1 MQVHAKQ
8 LALQRAARREE
19 AQTRLLEAR
28 AHAEEQRLAGAAA
41 TSSWAPLAIGLGVI
55 ALVGV
60 TGVVMYLMLRRPEG
74 MQLGGTQ
81 LALPAPAQSPQVF
94 VINAGGAPAQPVTQL
109 AAPPAPAEPVP
120 KVPRYHDDPF
130 SRRR

>member
-19 AQTRLLEAR
+19 AQTRMLEAR
-28 AHAEEQRLAGAAA
+28 VHAEERRLDNASSG
-41 TSSWAPLAIGLGVI
+41 SSWVPLAIGLGVI
-55 ALVGV
+55 AVIGV

-74 MQLGGTQ
+74 MQLGGAQ
-81 LALPAPAQSPQVF
+81 LALSAPAQSPQVF
-94 VINAGGAPAQPVTQL
+94 VINAGGSPQPIAQL
-109 AAPPAPAEPVP
+109 AAPLPAPEPVS